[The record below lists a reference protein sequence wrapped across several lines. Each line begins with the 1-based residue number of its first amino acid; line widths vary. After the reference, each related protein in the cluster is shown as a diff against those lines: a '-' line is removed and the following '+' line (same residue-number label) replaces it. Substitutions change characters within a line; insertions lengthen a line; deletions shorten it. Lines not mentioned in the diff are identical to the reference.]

1 MNKILVRK
9 SFTSSN
15 NILFP
20 QIKSVINL
28 EREDFYPFLHPIV
41 KGYLPT
47 LRQNSSSYAKVFPKD
62 VNKFL
67 ETQAEQFK
75 KDENIE
81 VLKFIFLKS
90 RWLL

>member
-1 MNKILVRK
+1 MNRILVRK

-15 NILFP
+15 TILFP
-20 QIKSVINL
+20 QIKSVINV

-41 KGYLPT
+41 KSYLHS

-62 VNKFL
+62 LNKFL

-75 KDENIE
+75 KEENIE
-81 VLKFIFLKS
+81 VFKFILKII
-90 RWLL
+90 